1 MAETNRRRG
10 TRRGRCQETA
20 PRYRTPLQKKDLGT
34 VRPEGPDGLCTDSR
48 LFSLLHRKSLRVN
61 RQPNSYIHVSMLP
74 CHYCKYLCRMHTDC
88 QGASRID
95 GFTPSP
101 SPYIPLSFACLPA
114 GRLGLGVQAP
124 LPLGRR
130 ATLYLSSLHFTSQ
143 GLYLSLS
150 LSFGRAEAR
159 ADPLSRRVS
168 APPTVSGKPGVK
180 SS

>member
-1 MAETNRRRG
+1 M
-10 TRRGRCQETA
+10 
-20 PRYRTPLQKKDLGT
+20 
-34 VRPEGPDGLCTDSR
+34 RPEGPDGLCTDSR

-150 LSFGRAEAR
+150 LFRSGGLKQGQTPCPGA
-159 ADPLSRRVS
+159 S
-168 APPTVSGKPGVK
+168 APPQLFRGSQE
-180 SS
+180 